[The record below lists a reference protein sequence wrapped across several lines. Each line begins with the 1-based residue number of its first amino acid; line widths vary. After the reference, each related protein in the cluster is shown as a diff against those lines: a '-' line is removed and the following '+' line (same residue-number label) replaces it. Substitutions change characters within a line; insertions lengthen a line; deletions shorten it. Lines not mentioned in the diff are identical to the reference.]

1 MSKFIDLTGEKFGKL
16 TALELDKERSDNK
29 NKIWKCQCECGNVV
43 FVRREHLRNG
53 NTTSCGCIKIKN
65 LEGKR
70 IGKLTVLERA
80 EDKTQKNGKR
90 LIMWRCKCDCGN
102 ETIVPSS
109 RLTSG
114 NTKSCGCGSSRYL
127 RKTHGKSETRLYR
140 VWRGVKSRCYNPNST
155 GYEYYGG
162 RGVTVCDEWL
172 GENGFENFYKWS
184 YLNGYNENAEK
195 YICTLDRIDVNGN
208 YEPSNCRW
216 VSMKEQDNNK
226 RTNKYI
232 EFNGEKKTLSQW
244 CDEFGVNKKMARY
257 RFNHGWG
264 IEDCLLVP
272 SGKIRGVKKINK

>member
-1 MSKFIDLTGEKFGKL
+1 MD
-16 TALELDKERSDNK
+16 
-29 NKIWKCQCECGNVV
+29 
-43 FVRREHLRNG
+43 
-53 NTTSCGCIKIKN
+53 
-65 LEGKR
+65 
-70 IGKLTVLERA
+70 
-80 EDKTQKNGKR
+80 
-90 LIMWRCKCDCGN
+90 MWRCKCDCGN

-272 SGKIRGVKKINK
+272 SGKIRGVEKINK

>member
-43 FVRREHLRNG
+43 FFFFLHLRNG

-70 IGKLTVLERA
+70 FGKLTVLERA

-155 GYEYYGG
+155 GYITHNVAYNT
-162 RGVTVCDEWL
+162 RGWVVDQAL
-172 GENGFENFYKWS
+172 FEFSGNSWGS
-184 YLNGYNENAEK
+184 PANAVDIALLSGTTSGVP
-195 YICTLDRIDVNGN
+195 YDNISQLQ
-208 YEPSNCRW
+208 SNNANANISDQR
-216 VSMKEQDNNK
+216 
-226 RTNKYI
+226 
-232 EFNGEKKTLSQW
+232 
-244 CDEFGVNKKMARY
+244 
-257 RFNHGWG
+257 
-264 IEDCLLVP
+264 
-272 SGKIRGVKKINK
+272 